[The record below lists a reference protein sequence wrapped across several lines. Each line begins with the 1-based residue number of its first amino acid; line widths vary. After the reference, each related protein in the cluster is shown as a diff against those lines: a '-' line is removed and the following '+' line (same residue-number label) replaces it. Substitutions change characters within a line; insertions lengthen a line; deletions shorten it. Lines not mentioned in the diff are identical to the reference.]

1 LNGEFLTLLTK
12 NEVDAVAIE
21 LGLKEKLGDGYVK
34 ARNGSKKEF
43 VDAVLG
49 IKDFEYRGLVP
60 KMMRF

>member
-1 LNGEFLTLLTK
+1 MKPWRASFAASSLM
-12 NEVDAVAIE
+12 DAVAIE